1 MQKIEV
7 ENHSPS
13 YLPEG
18 EWKLAWAD
26 EFDGNT
32 LDESKWNFR
41 EYFWGKK
48 SPTFTREGVS
58 VDGNSNLVIS
68 LVKKGDDYFSGH
80 LQTGSYTNKK
90 GDKVYTTD
98 VITDRIEFLDKK
110 QETQPDE
117 IDTANAQPNPVE
129 GFSQLG
135 ISDDIPF

>member
-1 MQKIEV
+1 MNQVTLVARISRDPEVRYTQAGLCWASFTVAVDNPGKDKGASFPSCKAFGETAQKV
-7 ENHSPS
+7 EK
-13 YLPEG
+13 YGLKG
-18 EWKLAWAD
+18 
-26 EFDGNT
+26 
-32 LDESKWNFR
+32 R
-41 EYFWGKK
+41 
-48 SPTFTREGVS
+48 
-58 VDGNSNLVIS
+58 LVA
-68 LVKKGDDYFSGH
+68 LSGH

-98 VITDRIEFLDKK
+98 VIIDRIEFLDKK